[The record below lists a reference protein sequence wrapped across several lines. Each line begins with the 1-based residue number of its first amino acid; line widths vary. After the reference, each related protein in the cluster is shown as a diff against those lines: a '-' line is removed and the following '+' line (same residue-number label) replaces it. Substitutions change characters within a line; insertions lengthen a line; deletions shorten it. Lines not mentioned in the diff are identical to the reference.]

1 MMGFSIDTATL
12 SRKLEEAER
21 RRLFAQQTYAQTA
34 AKQLE
39 NFAKADA
46 PWKDRSGHARGGLIG
61 TARRSGSIFTIT
73 LSGSAHYLVYLEL
86 AHGKKYAVLW
96 PTLQKHQQRILQGF
110 ARLE

>member
-1 MMGFSIDTATL
+1 MGFTIDTATL

-21 RRLFAQQTYAQTA
+21 RRLFAQQIYAQNA
-34 AKQLE
+34 AKELE
-39 NFAKADA
+39 RAAKTGA
-46 PWKDRSGHARGGLIG
+46 PWKDRSSLARGGLRG
-61 TARRSGSIFTIT
+61 TARRSGSTFTIT
-73 LSGSAHYLVYLEL
+73 LSGSVHYLVYLEL

>member
-1 MMGFSIDTATL
+1 MGFNMDTAAL
-12 SRKLEEAER
+12 SRKLGEMER

-34 AKQLE
+34 ARQLE
-39 NFAKADA
+39 AFAKADA
-46 PWKDRSGHARGGLIG
+46 PWKDRSGHARGGLTG
-61 TARRSGSIFTIT
+61 TARRSGAVFTIT